1 MNRLVLSA
9 KNMKQ
14 DASAT
19 FLSVLLIAVSYA
31 LILLVIQ
38 LQQQTDDYLK
48 NQIAPIDMVIGAKG
62 SPLQLILS
70 SVLHID
76 KPTGNI
82 PWEEAEKIRKHPL
95 VATSIPLAYG
105 DNAQGFRIVGTNHSY
120 AKLYDLNIQ
129 EGRLWESYFEVT
141 VGHEVAKA
149 LNLSLGDT
157 LISAHGLVGN
167 LEEHDSHP
175 YIVRGIFEPSSS
187 PIDRL
192 ILTDIHSIWEAH
204 SDHGHN
210 DSEQVDA
217 HKHEH
222 NNVDANDHNEKEQV
236 DAHNHEHNH
245 ANEEYTAVLIKFRSL
260 AGLMQLPRL
269 VNEETSMQAAVPSIE
284 MDRLLNLIGNGALA
298 LQIAGI
304 IILILSAISL
314 FIQMYRSF
322 QKRRYEWALM
332 RVYGASSF
340 YASTVL
346 LLEAIWIAVL
356 GIISGWMLARISQW
370 LLSRLELSPLLREI
384 SIPLLGLSDA
394 YLMVSV
400 FSIALIAAIVPIAKG
415 VRMDLSETLSG

>member
-1 MNRLVLSA
+1 
-9 KNMKQ
+9 
-14 DASAT
+14 
-19 FLSVLLIAVSYA
+19 
-31 LILLVIQ
+31 
-38 LQQQTDDYLK
+38 
-48 NQIAPIDMVIGAKG
+48 
-62 SPLQLILS
+62 
-70 SVLHID
+70 
-76 KPTGNI
+76 
-82 PWEEAEKIRKHPL
+82 

-129 EGRLWESYFEVT
+129 EGRLWEAYFEVT
-141 VGHEVAKA
+141 VGHVVAKA

-204 SDHGHN
+204 SDHGH
-210 DSEQVDA
+210 DEKVQVDA
-217 HKHEH
+217 
-222 NNVDANDHNEKEQV
+222 
-236 DAHNHEHNH
+236 HNH

-284 MDRLLNLIGNGALA
+284 MDRLLNLIGNGAFA
-298 LQIAGI
+298 LQIAGV

-314 FIQMYRSF
+314 FTQIYRSF

-356 GIISGWMLARISQW
+356 GIISGWMLARLSQW

-384 SIPLLGLSDA
+384 SIPLFGLSDA
-394 YLMVSV
+394 YLIVAV